1 MQHSPCFAIASNG
14 IDIFAGFWDQ
24 AQPVLTLRIADLGI
38 GTTAT
43 EQLVSYCPALVS
55 QISLLLNTLAGN
67 HEPDTLINV
76 GFSAYPNRHWS
87 MPAFDPVTAGRER
100 LVSSTQIIAVRA
112 THRSLR
118 SHLPVREPFGHG

>member
-43 EQLVSYCPALVS
+43 EQLVSFCPAVNHLVTGNKLVIMTRFLQS
-55 QISLLLNTLAGN
+55 SKLELPPALKSPPGHWLLQVAKARLSDARSKATV
-67 HEPDTLINV
+67 D
-76 GFSAYPNRHWS
+76 
-87 MPAFDPVTAGRER
+87 PAKGCRR
-100 LVSSTQIIAVRA
+100 CR
-112 THRSLR
+112 
-118 SHLPVREPFGHG
+118 